1 MPLPAQSSFRSL
13 DEPAS
18 DPFKISFLK
27 GPKRKRLAKV
37 RMLLYGQRHHLL
49 TSCVDIQ

>member
-37 RMLLYGQRHHLL
+37 RMLLYGQRHHLF